1 MTSKNEMR
9 NASYEEMSGGN
20 GNLAGQCDVPYY
32 NPPAQNEFEKSKWN
46 SNGYDQSR
54 MK

>member
-9 NASYEEMSGGN
+9 DSSYAEMSGDK
-20 GNLAGQCDVPYY
+20 GNLAGQCDVPYH
-32 NPPAQNEFEKSKWN
+32 NPSAQNEFEKAKWN
-46 SNGYDQSR
+46 SNGYDQSG